1 MSHAVMRLRLHT
13 ANRAKMQSLA
23 ASGDD
28 DLAHTAREVDDAYRG
43 LDELLSLAGSGH
55 EIGDV
60 LAQVAVLARTR
71 SVREVRALL
80 ATIALNEGGKW
91 SMTWTPDSEREEP

>member
-43 LDELLSLAGSGH
+43 LDELLSTSGTGH

-60 LAQVAVLARTR
+60 LAQVAVLTRTR
-71 SVREVRALL
+71 TVREVRALL
-80 ATIALNEGGKW
+80 ATIAMNTGGKW
-91 SMTWTPDSEREEP
+91 SVSFTPDKEEP